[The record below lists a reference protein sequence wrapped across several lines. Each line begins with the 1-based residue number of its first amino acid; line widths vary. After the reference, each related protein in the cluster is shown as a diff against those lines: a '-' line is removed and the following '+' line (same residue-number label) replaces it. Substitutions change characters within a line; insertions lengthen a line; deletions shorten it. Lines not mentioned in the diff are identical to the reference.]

1 MNDEFPDPEPIQ
13 GSDEKDT
20 KIQTERDQRFV
31 ALFQAS
37 GFNIARREELAIAAG
52 FPPGKPARGNA
63 GRVIKALV
71 NNKKMQKAL
80 KDEGVDFK
88 RLAGKL
94 NELLDCEHPA
104 FVGRSDNMAQLKAV
118 EMSIRVK
125 DAFPSTKIDID
136 KSERKEIIVSGE
148 VIQRLERFQSYKD
161 VDADVTAL
169 TVRDASD

>member
-1 MNDEFPDPEPIQ
+1 MNDEFPDPEPIE
-13 GSDEKDT
+13 GSDTKDT

-37 GFNIARREELAIAAG
+37 GFNLAKREELAVVAG
-52 FPPGKPARGNA
+52 FPPGRAARGNA

-104 FVGRSDNMAQLKAV
+104 FEGRADNMAQLKAV

-125 DAFPSTKIDID
+125 DAFPPTKVDID

-148 VIQRLERFQSYKD
+148 VIQRLERFQSFGDIETD
-161 VDADVTAL
+161 VQAV